1 MIRFLFFSFLVISG
15 VGCKEKNLSLD
26 LPLKITKSDTVFLDV
41 ENLIVQNVKT
51 HLDRESNRLVLH
63 HDRKMWWIDLLSKKL
78 NKSIDFDT
86 TNIILPESTIQQT
99 RYLNQ
104 DGSILLFFPGRSSIV
119 HLNSE
124 LNIVKEIRLDRISD
138 LGYTFLFKGENFY
151 FDYSTKEYFI
161 GMMSDK
167 FQDPETYLKE
177 TKFIGVFNESGDLI
191 QSFGGFGEKRKELK
205 SNIMTE
211 GIFHFDVLDDK
222 IYLREVAADPSIM
235 VYDLKGKEIR
245 KFEIG
250 TNEISY
256 QIHPMASDGDFF
268 STSSSD
274 QFYSMKVVSN
284 DLVVSNTFSRKY
296 LNEKFTFESFLVVE
310 DLKNSK
316 SYSSEIPA
324 FQKVVSATESQIYL
338 LSNHPTKED
347 LILVTL
353 EYSLGDD

>member
-1 MIRFLFFSFLVISG
+1 MNRILISSILI
-15 VGCKEKNLSLD
+15 VVCLGCRQEKPSVD
-26 LPLKITKSDTVFLDV
+26 LPLEITKSDTAFLEV
-41 ENLIVQNVKT
+41 ENILVQNIKA
-51 HLDRESNRLVLH
+51 HLDLKSNELILH
-63 HDRKMWWIDLLSKKL
+63 HDRKIWWIDLLRKKL

-86 TNIILPESTIQQT
+86 TNIVLPESTIQQA

-104 DGSILLFFPGRSSIV
+104 DGSIVLFFPGRSSIV

-151 FDYSTKEYFI
+151 FDYSTRKYFI

-191 QSFGGFGEKRKELK
+191 QTFGNFGEKRKELK

-235 VYDLKGKEIR
+235 VYDLKGIEIR

-316 SYSSEIPA
+316 SYSLEIPA
-324 FQKVVSATESQIYL
+324 FQKVVSATESKIYL

-353 EYSLGDD
+353 EYSLGSH